1 MDAIKICKTSSY
13 TTISTAHFKERGMS
27 LKAKGL
33 LSLMLALPDG
43 WACSVSGLVEL
54 SSDGRESVTTALK
67 ELERFGYLKRERQMT
82 EDGKFAGYD
91 YIVYEKPS
99 TGKPSTGKPST
110 GKPSTGKPFTENP
123 STGKPFTEKPS
134 TGKPFTENPST
145 VQEYNNIYNNN
156 NSTTTNSNNSNTN
169 LHTQDTHRVLKTTNV
184 DTNNSH
190 TQETKEIYINP
201 LIPTVY
207 APLLTENPE
216 NEEKSGA
223 ERPEDTTNTPSY
235 NPKQKSENNKKTSK
249 QFTPPTLEEV
259 QAYCKER
266 NNNVDAKQF
275 WDYYDAA
282 GWKDQTG
289 KPVKSWKQKMIAVW
303 EKPRDENTRY
313 GTTTT
318 TRTRKYGDPDYY
330 GTTDKGYEYL

>member
-1 MDAIKICKTSSY
+1 MDAIKICKTSNY

-91 YIVYEKPS
+91 YTVCEKPF

-110 GKPSTGKPFTENP
+110 
-123 STGKPFTEKPS
+123 EK
-134 TGKPFTENPST
+134 PST
-145 VQEYNNIYNNN
+145 VQEYNNNIYNNN

-169 LHTQDTHRVLKTTNV
+169 LNTQETNRVLKTTNV
-184 DTNNSH
+184 DTNNSN

-216 NEEKSGA
+216 NEEKSEA
-223 ERPEDTTNTPSY
+223 ERPEDTTNTTSY